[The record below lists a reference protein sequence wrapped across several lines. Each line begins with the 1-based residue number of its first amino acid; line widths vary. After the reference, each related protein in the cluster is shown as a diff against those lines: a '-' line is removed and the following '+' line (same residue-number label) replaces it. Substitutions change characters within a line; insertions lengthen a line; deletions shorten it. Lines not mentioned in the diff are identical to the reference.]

1 MKRELRLLLIS
12 LLGFPTACD
21 SEKNNDYPC
30 MYGTPPVIDF
40 TVSGTVTDAA
50 GTPIPGIEV
59 TPENGKS
66 TLTDADGRYDVT
78 GLGDAQSGIIFF
90 KDIDGEENG
99 GLFKE
104 HRLDV
109 EFTEEDRTH
118 EGNGAG
124 DRGGFA
130 REGVDVV
137 LDKETA
143 EEE

>member
-21 SEKNNDYPC
+21 SEKENNHQE
-30 MYGTPPVIDF
+30 MYGTPRIDF

-59 TPENGKS
+59 DAIGRQTS
-66 TLTDADGRYDVT
+66 LTDANGRYTIT
-78 GLGDAQSGIIFF
+78 GEGVIDQGHVLF

-99 GLFKE
+99 GLFMERK
-104 HRLDV
+104 LDV
-109 EFTEEDRTH
+109 KFTEEERTR
-118 EGNGAG
+118 EGDGAWDCG
-124 DRGGFA
+124 SFA

>member
-30 MYGTPPVIDF
+30 MYGTPIIDF

-50 GTPIPGIEV
+50 GAPIPGIEV
-59 TPENGKS
+59 TSGNGKS
-66 TLTDADGRYDVT
+66 TLTDADGRYDVA
-78 GLGDAQSGIIFF
+78 GYGFPRSGKVFF

-99 GLFKE
+99 GLFKKQE
-104 HRLDV
+104 LDV
-109 EFTEEDRTH
+109 EFTEEERTR
-118 EGNGAG
+118 EGDGAWDCG
-124 DRGGFA
+124 SFA